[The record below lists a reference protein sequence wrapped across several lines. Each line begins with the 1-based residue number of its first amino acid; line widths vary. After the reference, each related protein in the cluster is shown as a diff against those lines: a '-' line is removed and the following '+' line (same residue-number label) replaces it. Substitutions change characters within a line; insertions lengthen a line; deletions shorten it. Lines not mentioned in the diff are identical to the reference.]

1 MIDSHAHLD
10 DEKFDL
16 DREELINNL
25 KENGIDRVYN
35 IGADII
41 SSENSV
47 NLANKYDNI
56 FAVVGVHP
64 HEADSYDEKIE
75 KRLDELDLSEIKRLK
90 VTKYD
95 NYYKYSQDYVKY
107 GWIAIFEYIGK
118 SDNISRYQLYIS
130 SYRNGG
136 VEHYINMLFTT
147 IEKMLIE
154 LDPDIELKKEVIKR
168 KTKRSFF

>member
-1 MIDSHAHLD
+1 MTFVILFGIIAALALYIDYIRVKKD
-10 DEKFDL
+10 
-16 DREELINNL
+16 EELGKIIKREKNF
-25 KENGIDRVYN
+25 IDERE
-35 IGADII
+35 IF
-41 SSENSV
+41 SSKTLEWEEIKK
-47 NLANKYDNI
+47 A
-56 FAVVGVHP
+56 
-64 HEADSYDEKIE
+64 
-75 KRLDELDLSEIKRLK
+75 LDELDLSEIKRLK

-136 VEHYINMLFTT
+136 LAHSINMLFTA

-154 LDPDIELKKEVIKR
+154 LDPDIEVRKEVIKR

>member
-1 MIDSHAHLD
+1 M
-10 DEKFDL
+10 
-16 DREELINNL
+16 
-25 KENGIDRVYN
+25 
-35 IGADII
+35 
-41 SSENSV
+41 
-47 NLANKYDNI
+47 
-56 FAVVGVHP
+56 
-64 HEADSYDEKIE
+64 
-75 KRLDELDLSEIKRLK
+75 K

-136 VEHYINMLFTT
+136 VEHYINMLFTA

-154 LDPDIELKKEVIKR
+154 LDPDIEVRKEVIKR

>member
-1 MIDSHAHLD
+1 MTFVILVGIIIALYIYINYMKAKND
-10 DEKFDL
+10 
-16 DREELINNL
+16 EELGKIIKREKNF
-25 KENGIDRVYN
+25 IDERE
-35 IGADII
+35 IF
-41 SSENSV
+41 SSKTLEWEEIKKS
-47 NLANKYDNI
+47 
-56 FAVVGVHP
+56 
-64 HEADSYDEKIE
+64 
-75 KRLDELDLSEIKRLK
+75 LDELDLSEIKRLK
-90 VTKYD
+90 VTQYD

-136 VEHYINMLFTT
+136 VEHYINMLFTA

-154 LDPDIELKKEVIKR
+154 LDPDIEVRKEVIKR